1 MKNYILNIYS
11 KNIRINDDS
20 FEEKYLIKMN
30 NKFKVVVFIENR

>member
-1 MKNYILNIYS
+1 MKNYILNIYF

-20 FEEKYLIKMN
+20 FVEKYLIKMN

>member
-11 KNIRINDDS
+11 KNIRIYDDS
-20 FEEKYLIKMN
+20 FVEKYLIKMN